1 MNDFDLI
8 KAIFIF
14 DKKSGRPFV
23 RRTFGNFQ
31 AEPFLVMGFLNA
43 LMKFAKE
50 VGKSD
55 LKIIDMQDLRFF
67 FTEKNFTENR
77 SIIFTAITH
86 ISVSP
91 LDLKFK
97 IKTIESLFLEKYA
110 PEDLLDVGREIEYY
124 ETFIPV
130 IDEII
135 TGDVRPVNKEISV
148 EVKDT
153 LEALIQNE
161 NIAGAGVFSFT
172 GIILADRLTT
182 DQKKLFF
189 KLFNGIYAGGL
200 SGITRVVIDTHNYS
214 IYITSLEED
223 CLLVVFSNKKRFQTT
238 DRSKISETIV
248 RINELIA

>member
-1 MNDFDLI
+1 MSDFELV

-23 RRTFGNFQ
+23 RRTFGDFQ

-67 FTEKNFTENR
+67 LTEKNFTDSR
-77 SIIFTAITH
+77 SIIFTAITN
-86 ISVSP
+86 ITVSP

-97 IKTIESLFLEKYA
+97 IKTIESLFLEKYS
-110 PEDLLDVGREIEYY
+110 PEDLADVGREIEYY
-124 ETFIPV
+124 EAFIPV

-135 TGDVRPVNKEISV
+135 TGDVRPVK
-148 EVKDT
+148 KDIAEDVMNS
-153 LEALIQNE
+153 LESLIQNE

-172 GIILADRLTT
+172 GINLADRLTD
-182 DQKKLFF
+182 DQKELFF
-189 KLFNGIYAGGL
+189 RLFNGIFAIGL

-214 IYITSLEED
+214 IYVTSLEED
-223 CLLVVFSNKKRFQTT
+223 CLLVVFSNTKRFQTT